1 MAEPLQAQAAAG
13 REAPAGGSACPPGE
27 QRRGA
32 ERPRCYST
40 SLRGS
45 LARTEGRELWA
56 AASHGRAASGGGG
69 ADLALR
75 FLFSLS
81 LLDSTAGDG
90 GILAVAAG
98 LCGVLSAT
106 QWLPRLGGFR
116 SMARVAAVGGAAG

>member
-1 MAEPLQAQAAAG
+1 MLQHKLAG
-13 REAPAGGSACPPGE
+13 VASADG
-27 QRRGA
+27 RSGA
-32 ERPRCYST
+32 LGCSKPR
-40 SLRGS
+40 
-45 LARTEGRELWA
+45 
-56 AASHGRAASGGGG
+56 ASGG

-98 LCGVLSAT
+98 LCGILSAT